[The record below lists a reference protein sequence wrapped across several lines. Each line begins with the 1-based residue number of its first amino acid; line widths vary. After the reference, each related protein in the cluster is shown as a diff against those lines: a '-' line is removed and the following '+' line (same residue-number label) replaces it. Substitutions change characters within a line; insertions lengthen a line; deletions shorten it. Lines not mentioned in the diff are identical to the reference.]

1 MNQSILL
8 TVISIF
14 ILIMFRLSKGDLLF
28 ISRPEIY
35 LIGII
40 GILFYNLS
48 NKYNLKK
55 CLILQFSLTLLI
67 PLLFTILRG
76 Y

>member
-1 MNQSILL
+1 MNLSILL

-14 ILIMFRLSKGDLLF
+14 ILIIFRLGRGDLLF
-28 ISRPEIY
+28 FVRPEIY
-35 LIGII
+35 LIAII

-48 NKYNLKK
+48 NKFNLKR
-55 CLILQFSLTLLI
+55 CLILQFSLTLII
-67 PLLFTILRG
+67 PLFFTILRG